1 MPLDVVKT
9 RMQSL
14 EARKNYKTS
23 IHCVASIF
31 KNEGVLTFWSGSVPR
46 LGRLSLSGAIVFT
59 V

>member
-1 MPLDVVKT
+1 MPLDVIKT

-14 EARKNYKTS
+14 EAAKNYGNSVACAVS
-23 IHCVASIF
+23 IYR
-31 KNEGVLTFWSGSVPR
+31 NEGVGTFWSGAVPR

>member
-14 EARKNYKTS
+14 EARRNYGNS
-23 IHCVASIF
+23 ISCGVSIF
-31 KNEGVLTFWSGSVPR
+31 KNEGILTFWSGAVPR

>member
-1 MPLDVVKT
+1 MPLDVIKT

-14 EARKNYKTS
+14 EASKNYGNS
-23 IHCVASIF
+23 IKCAVSIF
-31 KNEGVLTFWSGSVPR
+31 KHEGVTTFWSGAVPR